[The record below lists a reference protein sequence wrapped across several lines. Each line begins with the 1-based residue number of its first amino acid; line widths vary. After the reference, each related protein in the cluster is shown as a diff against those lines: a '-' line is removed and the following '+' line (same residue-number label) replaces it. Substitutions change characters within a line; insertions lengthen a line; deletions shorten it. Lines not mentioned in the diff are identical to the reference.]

1 MGAWTM
7 SEADVQFERI
17 SQGALLKRG
26 STDMLVIAFCS
37 MLVPRIREFEFKGL
51 AAQEPHSFLIV
62 RDESGRQYYHGGV
75 AGLGDSIRTT
85 CDTFRDICR
94 DLRPR
99 HLVTI
104 GASMG
109 GFAATLYAYL
119 LRADIAVAVNGLS
132 YLDEDV
138 AAFWGGG
145 ERGDDTMRDISLIYQ
160 QRNEEPEYTDL
171 RQVAA
176 EAEGPVP
183 TIRWHFSP
191 SNTVDVL
198 HAAHLGGVNEVEFVA
213 YRNSRSHVRL
223 GRSLLKSSVLAQEI
237 NGKWSTPSDLPR
249 SVQINVDPLLARP
262 DLTPARAAWEWAK

>member
-1 MGAWTM
+1 M
-7 SEADVQFERI
+7 SATEVQFERI

-26 STDMLVIAFCS
+26 TTDTLVIAFCS
-37 MLVPRIREFEFKGL
+37 MLVPRFREFEFKGL
-51 AAQEPHSFLIV
+51 AAQEPHTFLIV

-75 AGLGDSIRTT
+75 AGFGDSITAT

-119 LRADIAVAVNGLS
+119 LGADIAVAVNGLS
-132 YLDEDV
+132 YLDEEV

-160 QRNEEPEYTDL
+160 KRNQEPEYTDL

-176 EAEGPVP
+176 EAQGPVP
-183 TIRWHFSP
+183 TTRWHFSP

-198 HAAHLGGVNEVEFVA
+198 HAAHLGGVDGVEFVA
-213 YRNSRSHVRL
+213 YRNSRSHVQL
-223 GRSLLKSSVLAQEI
+223 GRDLLKSSVLSREI
-237 NGKWSTPSDLPR
+237 NGQWSASPDLLR
-249 SVQINVDPLLARP
+249 SVQVNVDPLLARP